1 LGVSQKLFMVMTA
14 LAAAVCV
21 VYLQQRFDA
30 ADVKNGIEIAKT
42 YRAPSG
48 KTLGDVLLAGRA
60 GGSVEWSAVETSS
73 CFQHVRVDAR
83 IVPQGAQP
91 DLYQF
96 DIDLNGPSIHP
107 ANSAG
112 SDALLALDTVQAVT
126 ADGGAPP

>member
-48 KTLGDVLLAGRA
+48 KTLGDVL

-83 IVPQGAQP
+83 IVPQGAEP

-112 SDALLALDTVQAVT
+112 SDALLALDAVEAVT
-126 ADGGAPP
+126 VDGGAPK